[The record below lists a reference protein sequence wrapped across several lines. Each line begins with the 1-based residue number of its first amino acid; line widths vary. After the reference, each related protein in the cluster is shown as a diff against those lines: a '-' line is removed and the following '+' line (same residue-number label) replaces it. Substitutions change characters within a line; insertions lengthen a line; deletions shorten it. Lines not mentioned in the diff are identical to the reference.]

1 MLVKD
6 SFKKYSSVYRTIGTD
21 KIKKKQNLCAIY
33 IIMIQGFSDY
43 GSWARCGHSF
53 TKKYSKLLFIHD
65 NIMSQFSNGKLVRG
79 E

>member
-1 MLVKD
+1 
-6 SFKKYSSVYRTIGTD
+6 
-21 KIKKKQNLCAIY
+21 
-33 IIMIQGFSDY
+33 MIQGFSDY